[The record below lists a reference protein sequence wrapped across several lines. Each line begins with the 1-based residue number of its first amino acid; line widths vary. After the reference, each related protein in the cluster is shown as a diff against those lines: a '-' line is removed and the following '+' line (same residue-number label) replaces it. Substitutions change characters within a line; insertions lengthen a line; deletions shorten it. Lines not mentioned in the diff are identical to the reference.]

1 MGGRSRVT
9 ASCGG
14 PSLGGGAAE
23 AAGLLDVRAGS
34 QVFREGAGACEV
46 VSGLLDQPSGVL
58 PELYLPAECADPQ
71 DLRAELRDGA
81 AESDCRQG
89 DADLRLSQTQAAAGK
104 VLYDVGENRP
114 RTSRAASLRQG
125 CGGED
130 VCEVLDVS
138 AGGAVCEPD
147 EGPAIQQR
155 LGESEASAADSDRSQ
170 RSIRQ
175 L

>member
-1 MGGRSRVT
+1 MGGRSRGA
-9 ASCGG
+9 ASCCG
-14 PSLGGGAAE
+14 PSLGGGTAE

-34 QVFREGAGACEV
+34 QVFGEGAGACTV

-89 DADLRLSQTQAAAGK
+89 DADLRLPQTQAAAGK
-104 VLYDVGENRP
+104 VPYDAGENRS

-125 CGGED
+125 CGGEAERRS
-130 VCEVLDVS
+130 VVV
-138 AGGAVCEPD
+138 
-147 EGPAIQQR
+147 
-155 LGESEASAADSDRSQ
+155 AADWEPVDVDR
-170 RSIRQ
+170 
-175 L
+175 